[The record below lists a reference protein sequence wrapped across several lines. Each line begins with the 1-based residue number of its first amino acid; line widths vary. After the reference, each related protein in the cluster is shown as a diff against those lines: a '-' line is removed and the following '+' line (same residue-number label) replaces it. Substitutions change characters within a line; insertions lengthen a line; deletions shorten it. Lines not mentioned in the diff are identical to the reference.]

1 MRALV
6 SHSYGPVDQIEVTEV
21 PTPVAGP
28 GQLLVRVQAASLN
41 PIDGKLVTGVMRE
54 MMPVEH
60 PFTLGFDVT
69 GTVEA
74 LGDGTSGFAVG
85 DTVLASSGGALAE
98 YAAVDSATAV
108 HRPAGL
114 DAVRAAALPVA
125 GLTAAQL
132 VETAGVKSGDRVL
145 VVGATGGVG
154 AYAVQ
159 LAAQLGAEVWATARP
174 EETDFVL
181 GLGARHAVDYTS
193 GDLAVDGVDVVIDVV
208 NFGAA
213 IPSSVLRDGGR
224 IASPLGGWDETTFD
238 RGVTAAYAGNSGN
251 PEVLRELAEAA
262 EAGKL
267 AVTVSGTAP
276 FDESARAAVD
286 FFTSHKRGK
295 VVITF

>member
-6 SHSYGPVDQIEVTEV
+6 SHSYGPVDQIEVAEV
-21 PTPVAGP
+21 PTPFAGP
-28 GQLLVRVQAASLN
+28 GQVLVRVQAASLN
-41 PIDGKLVTGVMRE
+41 PLDGKLVTGAMRE

-74 LGDGTSGFAVG
+74 LGEGTSGLAVG
-85 DTVLASSGGALAE
+85 DTVVAAANGTIAE
-98 YAAVDSATAV
+98 YAVVDAASAVV
-108 HRPAGL
+108 HGL

-132 VETAGVKSGDRVL
+132 VETADLKSGDRVL

-174 EETDFVL
+174 EESEFVL

-193 GDLAVDGVDVVIDVV
+193 GALAVEGLDVVIDLV
-208 NFGAA
+208 NFGAG
-213 IPSSVLRDGGR
+213 IPSAVLRDGGR
-224 IASPLGGWDETTFD
+224 VVSPLGGWDETTFD
-238 RGVTAAYAGNSGN
+238 RGVTAEYAGNSGSA
-251 PEVLRELAEAA
+251 EVLRELVDAV

-267 AVTVSGTAP
+267 AVTVGGTAP
-276 FDESARAAVD
+276 FDESARAAKD